1 MSNDIFT
8 IGLSGLNAAQWGL
21 QTTSQNISNAST
33 PGYTVENPVYA
44 EASGQYTGSGW
55 LGSGVDTV
63 TVRRNYSQ
71 YLSTQLNNATSTN
84 SALSAN
90 YAMAAQ
96 LSNLVGSPTGGI
108 SSAINAYFTGLQNVS
123 NNPNSIP
130 TRQTALSA
138 AQTLATQLNAAGEQ
152 YDQLRLSVNQ
162 QLQTAVASIN
172 TYSSQIASLNG
183 QIAAASAQGQPPNQ
197 LLDQRDQAVAQ
208 LSQLVGVSVVQNSSG
223 YNVFIGNG
231 QPLVVASQN
240 FELGTAVS
248 QGDPSDLA
256 VTYKGLAGASSPPP
270 VQYLPASA
278 LPGGTVGGLLQ
289 FVSQTL
295 DPAESQ
301 LGAVATSFAAQVNAQ
316 NALGLDLSG
325 NTGGNLFTVGSPTV
339 YSNQANTGNATLSVS
354 FANPAQPTSDDYA
367 LSFASGTYTL
377 TDTTTGTVVG
387 TSATAPDGTT
397 PIGGLLLNITS
408 GSMSAGDSFT
418 IQPTRGALNTFALAT
433 SNPSAIAASAP
444 VLASAPSSNTG
455 TGAITQGSVTAG
467 YQVGGTTTLTYDS
480 STGTLSGFQAGTTVT
495 IAGTPPT
502 SIAIASS
509 STPVPYSASQGA
521 TLTIDSTTTPV
532 PAGITNAVTVTISGT
547 PANGDTFTIAPN
559 TGTFDGRN
567 ALAMS
572 KLVSNAS
579 LNGGTSTLTAAYAS
593 YVNNIGNA
601 ASQLKAASTS
611 QTALVTQITSAQQGV
626 SGVNLD
632 EEASNL
638 LQYQQAYQANSKVI
652 QAAESMF
659 QTLMGIF
666 Q

>member
-1 MSNDIFT
+1 MSNDIFN

-44 EASGQYTGSGW
+44 EASGRYTGSGF
-55 LGSGVDTV
+55 LGGGVDTV

-71 YLSTQLNNATSTN
+71 YLSTQLNNATATSG
-84 SALSAN
+84 ALSTN
-90 YAMAAQ
+90 YAMASQ
-96 LSNLVGSPTGGI
+96 LSNVVGSPTAGI
-108 SSAINAYFTGLQNVS
+108 SSAITAYFTGLQNVS
-123 NNPNSIP
+123 NNANSVA

-138 AQTLATQLNAAGEQ
+138 AQTLATQLNSAGEQ
-152 YDQLRLSVNQ
+152 YDQLRTSVNQ

-172 TYSSQIASLNG
+172 TYSSQIATLNT

-197 LLDQRDQAVAQ
+197 LLDQRDQAVAS

-223 YNVFIGNG
+223 YSVFIGNG

-240 FELGTAVS
+240 FKLGTATS
-248 QGDPSDLA
+248 QSDPSELA
-256 VTYKGLAGASSPPP
+256 VTYNGLAGATTPPP
-270 VQYLPASA
+270 VEYLSSSA
-278 LPGGTVGGLLQ
+278 LTGGTVGGLLQ
-289 FVSQTL
+289 FRSQTL

-301 LGAVATSFAAQVNAQ
+301 LGAIATSFAAQVNAQ
-316 NALGLDLSG
+316 NALGIDLAG
-325 NTGGNLFTVGSPTV
+325 AKGGNLFTVGSPTV
-339 YSNQANTGNATLSVS
+339 YSNQANTGTATLSVG
-354 FANPAQPTSDDYA
+354 FANAAQPTSDDYA
-367 LSFASGTYTL
+367 LTFAGGTYTL
-377 TDTTTGTVVG
+377 TDTTTGSVVG
-387 TSATAPDGTT
+387 TSATAPNGTT

-408 GSMSAGDSFT
+408 GSMNAGDSFT
-418 IQPTRGALNTFALAT
+418 IQPTRGALNTFALANA
-433 SNPSAIAASAP
+433 NPSSIAASAP
-444 VLASAPSSNTG
+444 VLASTPSSNTG
-455 TGAITQGSVTAG
+455 TAAITQGTVTAG
-467 YQVGGTTTLTYDS
+467 YQISGTTTLTYNA
-480 STGTLSGFQAGTTVT
+480 STGTLSGFQVGTTVT

-502 SIAIASS
+502 SIPIVSAA
-509 STPVPYSASQGA
+509 TTVPYSAAQGA
-521 TLTIDSTTTPV
+521 ALTINSTTTPT
-532 PAGITNAVTVTISGT
+532 PAGITNGVSVSISGA

-579 LNGGTSTLTAAYAS
+579 LNGGTSTLTASYAA

-601 ASQLKAASTS
+601 ASQLKAANTS
-611 QTALVTQITSAQQGV
+611 QTALVTQITSAQQSV

-652 QAAESMF
+652 QTADSMF

>member
-8 IGLSGLNAAQWGL
+8 IGLSGLSAAQWGL

-44 EASGQYTGSGW
+44 EASGQYTGSGY

-90 YAMAAQ
+90 YAMASQ
-96 LSNLVGSPTGGI
+96 LSNLVGSPTAGI
-108 SSAINAYFTGLQNVS
+108 SSAITAYFTGLQNVS
-123 NNPNSIP
+123 NNPNSVP

-138 AQTLATQLNAAGEQ
+138 AQTLATQLNSAGEQ

-172 TYSSQIASLNG
+172 TYSSQIASLNS

-197 LLDQRDQAVAQ
+197 LLDQRDQAVAS
-208 LSQLVGVSVVQNSSG
+208 LSQLAGVSVVQNSSG
-223 YNVFIGNG
+223 YSVFIGNG
-231 QPLVVASQN
+231 QPLVVGAQN
-240 FELGTAVS
+240 FQLGTAPS
-248 QGDPSDLA
+248 QGDPSELA
-256 VTYKGLAGASSPPP
+256 VTYNGLKGATPTPP
-270 VQYLPASA
+270 VEYLPSSA
-278 LPGGTVGGLLQ
+278 ISGGTVGGLLQ

-295 DPAESQ
+295 DPAEAQ

-325 NTGGNLFTVGSPTV
+325 NIGGNLFSVGSPTV
-339 YSNQANTGNATLSVS
+339 YSNLANTGNAALSVS
-354 FANPAQPTSDDYA
+354 FANNAQPTNDDYK
-367 LSFASGTYTL
+367 LSFSSGTYTL
-377 TDTTTGTVVG
+377 TDTTTGSVVG
-387 TSATAPDGTT
+387 TSATPPNGTT

-408 GSMSAGDSFT
+408 GAMSAGDSFT
-418 IQPTRGALNTFALAT
+418 IQPTRGALNTFKLAT

-444 VLASAPSSNTG
+444 VLAAAPSSNVG

-467 YQVGGTTTLTYDS
+467 YQVGGTTTLTYS
-480 STGTLSGFQAGTTVT
+480 ASTGKLTGFQPGTTVT
-495 IAGTPPT
+495 VAGSPPT
-502 SIAIASS
+502 SYTITAST
-509 STPVPYSASQGA
+509 TPVPYSSASGA
-521 TLTIDSTTTPV
+521 TLTINSTVTPV
-532 PAGITNAVTVTISGT
+532 PAGITNAVTVTLSGS
-547 PANGDTFTIAPN
+547 PANGDQFTIAPN

-567 ALAMS
+567 ALSMS

-601 ASQLKAASTS
+601 ASQLKAANTS
-611 QTALVTQITSAQQGV
+611 QTALVTQITSAQQSV

-652 QAAESMF
+652 QTAESMF

>member
-8 IGLSGLNAAQWGL
+8 IGLSGLNAAQYGL

-44 EASGQYTGSGW
+44 EASGQYTGSGY

-71 YLSTQLNNATSTN
+71 YLSTQLNNANAAN

-90 YAMAAQ
+90 YSMASQ
-96 LSNLVGSPTGGI
+96 LSNLVGSPTAGI
-108 SSAINAYFTGLQNVS
+108 SSAITAYFTGLQNVS
-123 NNPNSIP
+123 NNANSVP

-152 YDQLRLSVNQ
+152 YDQLRTGVNQ

-172 TYSSQIASLNG
+172 TYSAQIADLNK

-197 LLDQRDQAVAQ
+197 LLDQRDQAVSQ

-223 YNVFIGNG
+223 YSVFIGNG
-231 QPLVVASQN
+231 QPLVVANQN
-240 FELGTAVS
+240 FKLGTAVS
-248 QGDPSDLA
+248 QGDPSELA
-256 VTYKGLAGASSPPP
+256 VTYNGLAGATTPPP

-278 LPGGTVGGLLQ
+278 FSGGTVSGLLQ
-289 FVSQTL
+289 FVTQTL

-301 LGAVATSFAAQVNAQ
+301 LGAIATSFAAQVNAQ
-316 NALGLDLSG
+316 NALGIDLSG
-325 NTGGNLFTVGSPTV
+325 SVGGNLFSVGAPTV
-339 YSNQANTGNATLSVS
+339 YSNQANTGNAALSVS
-354 FANPAQPTSDDYA
+354 FANPAQPTNDDYS
-367 LSFASGTYTL
+367 LSFAGGTYTL
-377 TDTTTGTVVG
+377 TDTTTGSVVG
-387 TSATAPDGTT
+387 TSATPPNGTT

-408 GSMSAGDSFT
+408 GSMNAGDSFT
-418 IQPTRGALNTFALAT
+418 IQPTRGALNTFKLAT
-433 SNPSAIAASAP
+433 SNPSAIAASGP

-455 TGAITQGSVTAG
+455 TGAITQGSVTSG
-467 YQVGGTTTLTYDS
+467 YQISGTTTLTYNS
-480 STGTLSGFQAGTTVT
+480 ATGTLSGFQVGTTVT

-502 SIAIASS
+502 SIPITAA
-509 STPVPYSASQGA
+509 TTTVPYTPSQGA
-521 TLTIDSTTTPV
+521 TLTINSTTTPV
-532 PAGITNAVTVTISGT
+532 PAGITNAVTVSISGT
-547 PANGDTFTIAPN
+547 PANGDKFTIAPN

-601 ASQLKAASTS
+601 ASQLKAANTS
-611 QTALVTQITSAQQGV
+611 QSALVTQITAAQQSV

-652 QAAESMF
+652 QTAESMF

>member
-44 EASGQYTGSGW
+44 EASGQYTGSGF

-90 YAMAAQ
+90 YAMASQ

-108 SSAINAYFTGLQNVS
+108 SSAITAYFTGLQNVS
-123 NNPNSIP
+123 NSPNSVP

-138 AQTLATQLNAAGEQ
+138 AQTLATQLNSAGEQ
-152 YDQLRLSVNQ
+152 YDQMRLSVNQ

-172 TYSSQIASLNG
+172 TYSSQIASLNS

-197 LLDQRDQAVAQ
+197 LLDQRDQAVAS
-208 LSQLVGVSVVQNSSG
+208 LSQLAGVSVVQNSSG
-223 YNVFIGNG
+223 YSVFIGNG
-231 QPLVVASQN
+231 QPLVVGAQN
-240 FELGTAVS
+240 FQLGTAPS
-248 QGDPSDLA
+248 QGDPSELA
-256 VTYKGLAGASSPPP
+256 VTYNGLKGATPTPP
-270 VQYLPASA
+270 VEYLPSSA
-278 LPGGTVGGLLQ
+278 ISGGTVGGLLQ

-295 DPAESQ
+295 DPAEAQ

-325 NTGGNLFTVGSPTV
+325 NPGGNLFSVGSPTV
-339 YSNQANTGNATLSVS
+339 YSNLANTGNAALSVS
-354 FANPAQPTSDDYA
+354 FANSAQPTSDDYK
-367 LSFASGTYTL
+367 LSFSSGTYTL
-377 TDTTTGTVVG
+377 TDTTTGSVVG
-387 TSATAPDGTT
+387 TSATPPNGTA

-408 GSMSAGDSFT
+408 GAMNAGDSFT
-418 IQPTRGALNTFALAT
+418 IQPTRGALNTFKLAT

-444 VLASAPSSNTG
+444 VLASAPSSNIG
-455 TGAITQGSVTAG
+455 TGAITQGTVTAG
-467 YQVGGTTTLTYDS
+467 YQVGGTTTLTYNAGA
-480 STGTLSGFQAGTTVT
+480 GTLTGFQAGTTVT
-495 IAGTPPT
+495 VAGSPPT
-502 SIAIASS
+502 SYTITSGT
-509 STPVPYSASQGA
+509 TPVPYSPASGA
-521 TLTIDSTTTPV
+521 TLTINSTATPV
-532 PAGITNAVTVTISGT
+532 PAGITNAVTVTLSGS
-547 PANGDTFTIAPN
+547 PANGDKFTIAPN

-567 ALAMS
+567 ALSMS

-601 ASQLKAASTS
+601 ASQLKAANTS

-652 QAAESMF
+652 QTAETMF

-666 Q
+666 H